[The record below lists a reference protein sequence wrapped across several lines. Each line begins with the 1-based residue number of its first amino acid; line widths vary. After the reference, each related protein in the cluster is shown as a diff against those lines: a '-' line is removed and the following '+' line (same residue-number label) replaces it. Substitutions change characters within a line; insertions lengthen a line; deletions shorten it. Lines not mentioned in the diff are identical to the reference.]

1 VFSQLA
7 RPLVFVVMICCM
19 GLFTLAGGCDALAEA
34 GCHGSGVAVLQGGYS
49 HSYSQQVFFQPTQV
63 FTVAAPSRFF
73 VAAPV
78 HHHQQNVLFFDAH
91 GRARIRGGG
100 NVFINTGGADIRVR
114 GPRGPL
120 RPNTRIRI
128 Q

>member
-1 VFSQLA
+1 M
-7 RPLVFVVMICCM
+7 MICCI
-19 GLFTLAGGCDALAEA
+19 GLFALAGGCDTPAEA

-49 HSYSQQVFFQPTQV
+49 HSYSQQVFFQPTQA
-63 FTVAAPSRFF
+63 FTVATPSQFF

-78 HHHQQNVLFFDAH
+78 HHRQQNALFINAN

-100 NVFINTGGADIRVR
+100 NVFINTSGTNVRIR